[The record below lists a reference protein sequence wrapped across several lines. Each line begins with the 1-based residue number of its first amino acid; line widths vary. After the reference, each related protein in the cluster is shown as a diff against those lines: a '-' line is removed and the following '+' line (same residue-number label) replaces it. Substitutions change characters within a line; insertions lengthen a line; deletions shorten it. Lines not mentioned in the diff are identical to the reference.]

1 MVIAEVTL
9 VPIGTREPGVSRY
22 IKAAVEA
29 FEKTGLKCA
38 LNPMGTTIEA
48 ESAEDIFSALSAAR
62 EAVFEMG
69 IERVYMVVKMDERRD
84 KDRSAEDMARS
95 VTGD

>member
-1 MVIAEVTL
+1 MVVAEVSV
-9 VPIGTREPGVSRY
+9 VPIGTQEPSVSRY
-22 IKAAVEA
+22 VKAAVEA
-29 FEKTGLKCA
+29 FESTGLQCT

-48 ESAEDIFSALSAAR
+48 DSAEEIFSALSAAR

-84 KDRSAEDMARS
+84 EDRGAEDMSRS
-95 VTGD
+95 VRGD